1 MNSLVALGLVLVV
14 GLVGGLLSR
23 RLSLPSITGYVV
35 VGLLLGPTVSG
46 VIGADA
52 AASLNVVTSVCLGVI
67 AYLIGT
73 SLRTKTLRK
82 LGKSITWITLL
93 EATGAFVTVAVV
105 LAFVSE
111 RLMPGH
117 TMRETYIPFALVMAA
132 TAAATAPAA
141 ILAIVREY
149 RAKGPLTSTL
159 LAVVAL
165 DDAIAVIF
173 FACAMAIS
181 GLLAGTAMEGSIVM
195 VAIKPVLEI
204 FVSIGI
210 GCALGF
216 SAVGLSRFLHSRGLF
231 LVLVLGAVVLCY
243 GVSDMVGASGIMA
256 NMTFGF
262 IVGNRKDAG
271 SMAVAVEDI
280 ESVLYTLFFV
290 VAGLH
295 FDTSAF
301 ATAAPL
307 AIIIVVVRCAGKY
320 IGTRLGAW
328 VGGAERQVGAYLGL
342 ALLPQAGVSIGLALI
357 AANSF
362 PELASAMVSAT
373 LASVIINELITPPLA
388 RSALVRAGEARLE
401 HRREETIVSSGAT
414 SPVAAEAAGSKE
426 SKRGDY
432 VPIGVVADR
441 TRNPYVLESPWT
453 RSQRARSS
461 SPGNR
466 RTGPPDSRTHL

>member
-1 MNSLVALGLVLVV
+1 MDSLVALGLVLVV

-23 RLSLPSITGYVV
+23 RLNLPSITGYVV
-35 VGLLLGPTVSG
+35 VGLILGPTVSG
-46 VIGADA
+46 IIDVDTAE
-52 AASLNVVTSVCLGVI
+52 SLNVITSVCLGVI

-93 EATGAFVTVAVV
+93 EAIGAFVTVAVV
-105 LAFVSE
+105 LALVSE
-111 RLMPGH
+111 RLMPGY

-141 ILAIVREY
+141 VLAIVREY

-165 DDAIAVIF
+165 DDAIAVIL
-173 FACAMAIS
+173 FAGSIAVS
-181 GLLAGTAMEGSIVM
+181 GLLAGTAAEGSMVM
-195 VAIKPVLEI
+195 VAVKPVLEI
-204 FVSIGI
+204 FVSIGV

-216 SAVGLSRFLHSRGLF
+216 SAVRLSKFLHSRGLY

-256 NMTFGF
+256 NMAFGF

-295 FDTSAF
+295 FDTGAF
-301 ATAAPL
+301 STAAPL
-307 AIIIVVVRCAGKY
+307 AVIIVVVRCGGKY
-320 IGTRLGAW
+320 LGTRLGAW
-328 VGGAERQVGAYLGL
+328 IGGAEKQVGEYLGL

-357 AANSF
+357 AATSF
-362 PELASAMVSAT
+362 PELAAPMVSAT

-401 HRREETIVSSGAT
+401 TQKEEAAVSTETTA
-414 SPVAAEAAGSKE
+414 PAADSAGSKE
-426 SKRGDY
+426 TRRGDY

-461 SPGNR
+461 SPRNR
-466 RTGPPDSRTHL
+466 RAGPPDSRSHL

>member
-1 MNSLVALGLVLVV
+1 MDSLIALGIVLIV

-46 VIGADA
+46 IIDSNTAE
-52 AASLNVVTSVCLGVI
+52 SLNVVTSICLGVI

-73 SLRTKTLRK
+73 SLHTKTLRK

-93 EATGAFVTVAVV
+93 EAIGAFVAVA
-105 LAFVSE
+105 LALALVTE
-111 RLMPGH
+111 RLIPGY
-117 TMRETYIPFALVMAA
+117 TLRETYIPFALVMAA

-165 DDAIAVIF
+165 DDAVAVVM
-173 FACAMAIS
+173 FAVAMAVS
-181 GLLAGTAMEGSIVM
+181 GMLAGTVVAGSMAM
-195 VAIKPVLEI
+195 VALKPVLEI
-204 FVSIGI
+204 FVAIGI
-210 GCALGF
+210 GCAMGF
-216 SAVGLSRFLHSRGLF
+216 SAVGLSKLVHSRGLV

-243 GVSDMVGASGIMA
+243 GVSDLLGASGIMA
-256 NMTFGF
+256 NMTLGF
-262 IVGNRKDAG
+262 IVGNRKEAG
-271 SMAVAVEDI
+271 AMAVAVEDI

-295 FDTSAF
+295 FDTSTF

-307 AIIIVVVRCAGKY
+307 ALIIVAVRCAGKY
-320 IGTRLGAW
+320 AGTRLGAW
-328 VGGAERQVGAYLGL
+328 IGGAERQVGSYLGL
-342 ALLPQAGVSIGLALI
+342 ALLPQAGVSIGLVLI
-357 AANSF
+357 AAASF

-401 HRREETIVSSGAT
+401 HPKDEARVSTEVTA
-414 SPVAAEAAGSKE
+414 PAEADAAGSKE

-461 SPGNR
+461 ASRDRG
-466 RTGPPDSRTHL
+466 TGPSNPRSHI